1 MMTVMDNRAGE
12 QTRRQVPAVHRNEV
26 LLTGRV
32 SACPQV
38 RELPSG
44 DVLMTFR
51 LIVDRDP
58 PIAGKKPHRR
68 QVDTIDCAVWTAR
81 AQRTVRS
88 WQPDDVVEIHGAL
101 RRRFR
106 RTPGG
111 PISRVEVEVHKAR
124 RRR

>member
-1 MMTVMDNRAGE
+1 MAVTDDRAGE
-12 QTRRQVPAVHRNEV
+12 ETRRRQAGAHRNEV
-26 LLTGRV
+26 ALTGRV
-32 SACPQV
+32 SACPQA

-58 PIAGKKPHRR
+58 PSAGRQPGRR

-81 AQRTVRS
+81 AQRAVRS
-88 WQPDDVVEIHGAL
+88 WQPDDVVEIEGAL

-111 PISRVEVEVHKAR
+111 SISRVEVEVHKAR

>member
-1 MMTVMDNRAGE
+1 MTVTDDGAGHE
-12 QTRRQVPAVHRNEV
+12 TRRQQTGARRNEV
-26 LLTGRV
+26 VLTGRV

-44 DVLMTFR
+44 DILLTFR

-58 PIAGKKPHRR
+58 PTAGKQPHRR

-81 AQRTVRS
+81 VQRAVRS
-88 WQPDDVVEIHGAL
+88 WHPDDVVEIQGAL

-106 RTPGG
+106 RAPGG
-111 PISRVEVEVHKAR
+111 AISRVEVEVHKAR

>member
-1 MMTVMDNRAGE
+1 MTVTDNSVHGETRGQQAG
-12 QTRRQVPAVHRNEV
+12 AHRNEV

-51 LIVDRDP
+51 LIIDRDP
-58 PIAGKKPHRR
+58 PAAGKPPQRR

-88 WQPDDVVEIHGAL
+88 WQPDDVVEIEGSL

-111 PISRVEVEVHKAR
+111 PFSRVEVEVHKAR